1 MKITQLCAA
10 ALLAAAGV
18 NAQPSPAK
26 TESGT
31 IGGVAITIKYSAP
44 SVKGRQIFG
53 EGGLVAKDRTAPMWR
68 AGANSATSLHT
79 EGDLDIGGLT
89 VPKGD
94 YTLFVNPKD
103 SNQWELAINKQTGQW
118 GLTYAADMD
127 LGRVKMK
134 MSKPPALVEQLKYTI
149 AGGKITLEWE
159 NYSASVTV
167 KAK

>member
-1 MKITQLCAA
+1 MKLLTIFAA
-10 ALLAAAGV
+10 ALLAAASAS
-18 NAQPSPAK
+18 AQPSPAQ
-26 TESGT
+26 TATGS
-31 IGGVAITIKYSAP
+31 IGGTAITIKYSAP

-53 EGGLVAKDRTAPMWR
+53 DGGLVAKDRTAPIWR
-68 AGANSATSLHT
+68 AGANSATALHT

-94 YTLFVNPKD
+94 YTLFVNLKD
-103 SNQWELAINKQTGQW
+103 PGQWELVINKQTGQW
-118 GLTYAADMD
+118 GLTYKADMD

-149 AGGKITLEWE
+149 GAGSITLEWE
-159 NYSASVTV
+159 NHVASVAV